1 MRYNC
6 PIVFRKNYLFFL
18 ALLIINVCFVLYIVQ
33 EKNYVDQAKEVAVH
47 FKANF
52 LKDSVTNF
60 IHEFERN
67 KEDSTE
73 IFDFAV
79 SERQNILD
87 EQLSRAWSVQA
98 VQSILDKVFTAQDPR
113 GMWGYVLVTGL
124 NEEIAASQNVP
135 ANWDRI
141 PRSLDNIFCAWREVE
156 NPVGR
161 FYFGVTQEH
170 LYNTM
175 VSIVSSKIYNSH
187 FVEETYYWINEIK
200 NYKGGKNYAVRL
212 IHPNP
217 RSSEGMMLST
227 DMQDAVGDR
236 PYERELEGINKDG
249 EVLSSYYF
257 KKKDSDNFARKIT
270 YSKLY
275 KPYNWVVSM
284 GSYYDDIYDYVQ
296 TVGKTK
302 GRLVARFAIPIMA
315 LLDIAFIVLLFLKV
329 HSEKKSESDT
339 KVLTEQNASRA
350 RDAKP
355 KEFGEQKLAK
365 DFLEFK
371 QNERRPAIMAMD
383 IDDFKTINE
392 TYGADAG
399 DFVLAQMANIFY
411 EKSRSS
417 DVLIRWEGDK
427 FIGIFT
433 GMQKADCWR
442 YAQKLLDA
450 IASKRIAY
458 KDKSIPVTVSLGF
471 SFFDEEDKSYEQ
483 ALERAQK
490 ALKDA
495 KAAGKSR
502 ARVE

>member
-1 MRYNC
+1 M
-6 PIVFRKNYLFFL
+6 FF
-18 ALLIINVCFVLYIVQ
+18 ALYIFQ
-33 EKNYVDQAKEVAVH
+33 EKNYIEQSKEIAVQ

-73 IFDFAV
+73 LFDYAV
-79 SERQNILD
+79 SERQNLLTD
-87 EQLSRAWSVQA
+87 PLSRAWTAQA
-98 VQSILDKVFTAQDPR
+98 VQAILDRVFTSQDPR
-113 GMWGYVLVTGL
+113 GMWGYALVTGL
-124 NEEIAASQNVP
+124 DEQIVASQNMP
-135 ANWDRI
+135 ENWDRTS
-141 PRSLDNIFCAWREVE
+141 RSLDNVFCSWREVE

-175 VSIVSSKIYNSH
+175 ISIVSSKIYNSH

-217 RSSEGMMLST
+217 RSSEGMLLST
-227 DMQDAVGDR
+227 DMQDAIGDR

-284 GSYYDDIYDYVQ
+284 GSYYDDIYDYVEA
-296 TVGKTK
+296 VGKIR
-302 GRLVARFAIPIMA
+302 GRAISKFAIPLMA
-315 LLDIAFIVLLFLKV
+315 LLDILFAAFLASKIYSDKKNEG
-329 HSEKKSESDT
+329 EKK
-339 KVLTEQNASRA
+339 EQAEQEASNSRE
-350 RDAKP
+350 AKS
-355 KEFGEQKLAK
+355 KEFGEKKLAK
-365 DFLEFK
+365 DFVQFK
-371 QNERRPAIMAMD
+371 KMEKCPAIMAMD
-383 IDDFKTINE
+383 IDNFKNLND
-392 TYGADAG
+392 TYGRDAG
-399 DFVLAQMANIFY
+399 DFVLAQMSNFFY
-411 EKSRSS
+411 EHSRSS
-417 DVLIRWEGDK
+417 DVLIRWEGDN
-427 FIGIFT
+427 FIGIFS
-433 GMQKADCWR
+433 GMQKDDCWR

-450 IASKRIAY
+450 IASRKVQY

-490 ALKDA
+490 ALQDA
-495 KAAGKSR
+495 KNAGKGR

>member
-1 MRYNC
+1 MRYNSS
-6 PIVFRKNYLFFL
+6 IVIKKNYLLFLSFIILNVFF
-18 ALLIINVCFVLYIVQ
+18 ALYIFQ
-33 EKNYVDQAKEVAVH
+33 EKNYIDQAREVAVQ

-60 IHEFERN
+60 INEFERS
-67 KEDSTE
+67 KDDSTE
-73 IFDFAV
+73 MFDLAV
-79 SERQNILD
+79 SERQNSLT
-87 EQLSRAWSVQA
+87 EPMGRAWSVQA
-98 VQSILDKVFTAQDPR
+98 VQAVLDREFTSQDQR
-113 GMWGYVLVTGL
+113 GMWGYALVTGL
-124 NEEIAASQNVP
+124 DEQIALSQNMP
-135 ANWDRI
+135 ENWDRTS
-141 PRSLDNIFCAWREVE
+141 RSLDSIFCSWREVE

-161 FYFGVTQEH
+161 FYFGITQAH

-175 VSIVSSKIYNSH
+175 ISIVSSKVYNSH

-227 DMQDAVGDR
+227 DMQDAIGDR

-284 GSYYDDIYDYVQ
+284 GSYYDDIYDYVD
-296 TVGKTK
+296 TVGKIRGK
-302 GRLVARFAIPIMA
+302 AISRIAIPLMA
-315 LLDIAFIVLLFLKV
+315 LLDIVFAVLLIQMV
-329 HSEKKSESDT
+329 CSERKNRNNKKD
-339 KVLTEQNASRA
+339 KADQDAAS

-365 DFLEFK
+365 DFSEFK
-371 QNERRPAIMAMD
+371 QMEKKPAIMAMD
-383 IDDFKTINE
+383 IDDFKSLNDS
-392 TYGADAG
+392 YGRDAG
-399 DFVLAQMANIFY
+399 DFVLAQMASIFY
-411 EKSRSS
+411 EHSRSS

-427 FIGIFT
+427 FIGIFG
-433 GMQKADCWR
+433 GMQKSDCWR

-450 IASKRIAY
+450 ISSKKIQY

-483 ALERAQK
+483 ALERAEK
-490 ALKDA
+490 ALKEA
-495 KAAGKSR
+495 KEAGKAR